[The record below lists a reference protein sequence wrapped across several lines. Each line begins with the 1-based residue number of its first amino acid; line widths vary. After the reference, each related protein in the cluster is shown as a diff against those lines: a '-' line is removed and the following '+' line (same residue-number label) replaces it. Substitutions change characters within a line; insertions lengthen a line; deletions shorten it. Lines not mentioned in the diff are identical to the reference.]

1 MKVSKMLSMI
11 SINCLMNWKIDDMKK
26 VFYIVGAG
34 LVAGAVATA
43 FYLLNNKKTKEC
55 GTKHNYKD
63 ADGKRVPEDQD
74 SLREVAITQ
83 EEPVYEDVK
92 SSAIGNMY
100 SRHESAAIIMSDS
113 VDTIRA
119 NISVSE
125 DTNDEIDEIS
135 AELDKMISED

>member
-1 MKVSKMLSMI
+1 
-11 SINCLMNWKIDDMKK
+11 MKK

-34 LVAGAVATA
+34 LIVGAVATA
-43 FYLLNNKKTKEC
+43 FYLLNNKKSKEC
-55 GTKHNYKD
+55 EEKQNYKD
-63 ADGKRVPEDQD
+63 TDGKSAPEEKD
-74 SLREVAITQ
+74 SLTEVVITQ
-83 EEPVYEDVK
+83 DEPVYEDVK